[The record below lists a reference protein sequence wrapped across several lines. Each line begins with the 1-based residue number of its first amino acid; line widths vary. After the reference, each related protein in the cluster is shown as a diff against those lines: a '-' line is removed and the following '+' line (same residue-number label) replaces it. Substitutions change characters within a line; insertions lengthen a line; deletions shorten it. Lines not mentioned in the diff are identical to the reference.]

1 MTQVFQG
8 QTVSKEY
15 TFKDKDG
22 VLMDP
27 DEITVKI
34 LSPSG
39 AAIAEPPSMTGS
51 EGVYELN
58 YTVESDAAKGNWI
71 IFVTAVKG
79 DNTEMKLD
87 VFEVLLA
94 K

>member
-15 TFKDKDG
+15 TFKDKAG

-27 DEITVKI
+27 DTITVKI
-34 LSPSG
+34 IDPAGATAASPSMVG
-39 AAIAEPPSMTGS
+39 GG
-51 EGVYELN
+51 GVYELN
-58 YTVESDAAKGNWI
+58 YNVEDDAEKGNWI
-71 IFVTAVKG
+71 IFVVAVKG
-79 DNTEMKLD
+79 TFTEKKLD
-87 VFEVLLA
+87 VFEVLLS